1 MKLWKWLAIPV
12 AVWIVATLAFGAWA
26 RTHKPRGQMVPVA
39 TERRLHVVCEGP
51 RSGPPT
57 VWMEAGAFSGA
68 SDFGAV
74 QRKLAAKGFR
84 SCAYDRAGQGY
95 SDAADGVR
103 DADAILA
110 DLEQAMAAVGE
121 PEPVVLVGHSMGG
134 LYVRRFA
141 IAHPDRIAGLVLVE
155 AATPAMFDQAGV
167 RRFREYFRWLGRA
180 GAAAGATGLANLS
193 FFRSDRIG
201 LPADVWEEKRRGLLS
216 WRQTSTSAREIEA
229 WEAAGRQAGAAPL
242 RPQWPVAV
250 ITAGTRPP
258 VSGWEE
264 ARRAPAT
271 ASQAGAYRNVPDA
284 SHTSILGERHA
295 DAVVDGVLHVIAAH
309 PPDMSSF

>member
-1 MKLWKWLAIPV
+1 MKLLKWLAILVTLWV
-12 AVWIVATLAFGAWA
+12 AGTLAFGAWA
-26 RTHKPRGQMVPVA
+26 RRLDPRGQMVEVA
-39 TERRLHVVCEGP
+39 AGRRLHVVCEGP

-68 SDFGAV
+68 SDFGAI

-95 SDAADGVR
+95 SDAAEGPR

-110 DLEQAMAAVGE
+110 DLERAMALVGE
-121 PEPVVLVGHSMGG
+121 PEPVVMVGHSMGG

-141 IAHPDRIAGLVLVE
+141 IAHPEKIAGLVLVE
-155 AATPAMFDQAGV
+155 AATPAMFDQPGV
-167 RRFREYFRWLGRA
+167 RRFREYFRWLGRG
-180 GAAAGATGLANLS
+180 GAAAGAVGLANLS

-216 WRQTSTSAREIEA
+216 WRQTSASAREIGA
-229 WEAAGRQAGAAPL
+229 WEAAGRQAGAGPL
-242 RPQWPVAV
+242 RPEWPVAV
-250 ITAGTRPP
+250 ITAGSMRP

-264 ARRAPAT
+264 ARRAPAA
-271 ASQAGAYRNVPDA
+271 ASKAGLYRNVPDA
-284 SHTSILGERHA
+284 SHTSILGERHG

-309 PPDMSSF
+309 APDMSDF